1 MEIVIRP
8 FRPEDMD
15 ACYFLDRRCYPPEM
29 QIEYGR
35 MYRTMLDGRVTAL
48 VAAED
53 MEEQAAPIVGCLLLR
68 GDEALG
74 ELTLLALTVDPDFRR
89 LGLAR
94 RLLDWAVRLGEGSG
108 FRVLCAAEETPTA
121 ELRGFLE
128 AVGFRSTGERM
139 EGFRCGAQRPRWER
153 FLGGG
158 DTGEA
163 GELSEGNGS

>member
-15 ACYFLDRRCYPPEM
+15 ACFFLDRRCHPPEF
-29 QIEYGR
+29 QIDYGR
-35 MYRTMLDGRVTAL
+35 MYRTLLDGRVTAL

-53 MEEQAAPIVGCLLLR
+53 MKEQAAPIVGYLVLR
-68 GDEALG
+68 GDEELG
-74 ELTLLALTVDPDFRR
+74 DLTLLALTVDPDFRR

-94 RLLDWAVRLGEGSG
+94 RLLDWAVRLGQSSD
-108 FRVLCAAEETPTA
+108 FRVISAAEEAPTE

-128 AVGFRSTGERM
+128 AVGFRSIGERM

-153 FLGGG
+153 LLGGA
-158 DTGEA
+158 ESPAA
-163 GELSEGNGS
+163 GELPEGNGS

>member
-15 ACYFLDRRCYPPEM
+15 ACFFLDRRCHPPEL
-29 QIEYGR
+29 QIEYSR

-53 MEEQAAPIVGCLLLR
+53 MEEQAAPIIGCLVLR
-68 GDEALG
+68 GDEELG
-74 ELTLLALTVDPDFRR
+74 DLTLLALTVDPDFRR

-94 RLLDWAVRLGEGSG
+94 RLLDWAVRLGEGSD
-108 FRVLCAAEETPTA
+108 FRVLCAAEETPTE

-153 FLGGG
+153 ILGGA
-158 DTGEA
+158 DTAEA
-163 GELSEGNGS
+163 GEVPEGNGS